1 MNRIKELREE
11 KNLSMAECA
20 RQLNI
25 PYTTY
30 VNYEKD
36 EREPNSEMLIKL
48 SSFFGVSVDY
58 LICRSKTKSPIYP
71 KQNDKANADHQLSYN
86 IPVITDNY
94 VIYPVIGD
102 VAAGYEL
109 VASEEWSGEKIE
121 IPVSYL
127 KGHNATDF
135 FALQVKGNSMYPLY
149 LNGDIVLVLKS
160 SSVER
165 SGNIGVVIY
174 DDDNG
179 TLKRI
184 EFDDTHTWIRLSP
197 VNPEYQPRELTG
209 EKLDHCRIIGVP
221 RLLIR
226 EVEN

>member
-1 MNRIKELREE
+1 MDNILKESRKRL
-11 KNLSMAECA
+11 NLTMLQVANYVGVSEGTIS
-20 RQLNI
+20 RWESGNI
-25 PYTTY
+25 A
-30 VNYEKD
+30 NMKRD
-36 EREPNSEMLIKL
+36 KIAKL
-48 SSFFGVSVDY
+48 SEILQIRPSVIMGIYDSSVDNQ
-58 LICRSKTKSPIYP
+58 PI
-71 KQNDKANADHQLSYN
+71 
-86 IPVITDNY
+86 ITENY
-94 VIYPVIGD
+94 VTFPVIGD

-109 VASEEWSGEKIE
+109 VASEEWTGEKIE

-127 KGHNATDF
+127 KGRNATDF
-135 FALQVKGNSMYPLY
+135 FALQVKGDSMYPLY

-184 EFDDTHTWIRLSP
+184 EFDDTHTWLRLSP